1 MWLHFHL
8 KISIFK
14 DEGLTYPNYHRYSTE
29 MVHTTA
35 LRLSRTHEKIKDR
48 PSEPCCNVIP
58 CSWMTEAACDDGIN
72 IQSFIIKTNE
82 NQEGKTSA
90 ECLND
95 FLKGRNTYIIYT
107 RARGGDCQGDCD
119 NKSKDR
125 IYNSGTCSSYSRT
138 CKAQP
143 KDSARKRH
151 PARQHQAGQATRPRR
166 IASTYKFMR
175 SQVRNQKFI
184 SSTSQKKFK
193 KSCKHFVI

>member
-1 MWLHFHL
+1 
-8 KISIFK
+8 
-14 DEGLTYPNYHRYSTE
+14 
-29 MVHTTA
+29 
-35 LRLSRTHEKIKDR
+35 
-48 PSEPCCNVIP
+48 
-58 CSWMTEAACDDGIN
+58 MTEAASDDGIN

-82 NQEGKTSA
+82 NQEGNTSA

-107 RARGGDCQGDCD
+107 RARGGDCHGDCD

-138 CKAQP
+138 CEAQP

-151 PARQHQAGQATRPRR
+151 LARQHQAAQATRCKR

-184 SSTSQKKFK
+184 SSTSAVHQQYISSTSAVHHKKNSKNHANILSYK
-193 KSCKHFVI
+193 K